1 MKPLLL
7 LTVAC
12 LSVIAVSG
20 CTAGPSQPDAS
31 VTGMPAKNL
40 ERWALPLDQF
50 VEQSYGLR
58 DYVENLMVSR
68 CLGKQGVDWPAPWQP
83 LDRGGLGPSITPG
96 GTQLF
101 DEKIA
106 AQYGY
111 HQIPV
116 TYKGQA
122 EWLAAFKAASA
133 IVQRD
138 PSVGPKFDA
147 CLEEVRKTVPL
158 LPMEDLN
165 YAFNSG
171 LQIRSSSEED
181 AAVKAATKK
190 WRTCIDAAGFGGL
203 ADSAEDMPGERKMAE
218 WVSGGSEV
226 SSEERRT
233 ATADAQCRTSSGWS
247 QVLYDRQYA
256 KQVTFVT
263 KNADRLDRIRG
274 ELKKEREGLLAAAS
288 KYAPK

>member
-20 CTAGPSQPDAS
+20 CTAGTSQPNAS

-40 ERWALPLDQF
+40 EQWTLPLDQF
-50 VEQSYGLR
+50 VEQSEGLR
-58 DYVENLMVSR
+58 NYVEALMVSR

-83 LDRGGLGPSITPG
+83 LDRPGLGPSYTASG
-96 GTQLF
+96 VRLF
-101 DEKIA
+101 DETIA

-111 HQIPV
+111 HRIPSN
-116 TYKGQA
+116 YKGQA
-122 EWLAAFKAASA
+122 EWVEAVNTGNQL
-133 IVQRD
+133 VQRD
-138 PSVGPKFDA
+138 PTIGPKFDA
-147 CLEEVRKTVPL
+147 CLKEVRKEVPL

-165 YAFNSG
+165 YASNSG

-181 AAVKAATKK
+181 AAVKVATTK
-190 WRTCIDAAGFGGL
+190 WRACIDAAGLGGL
-203 ADSAEDMPGERKMAE
+203 ADSPEDMPGEPKIAE
-218 WVSGGSEV
+218 WLSGGSEV

-233 ATADAQCRTSSGWS
+233 ATADAKCRTSSGWS
-247 QVLYDRQYA
+247 QALYDTVYA
-256 KQVTFVT
+256 KQVTVVT

-274 ELKKEREGLLAAAS
+274 ELKQERESLLAAAS